1 MKHLLSIFIIF
12 SAISAVCAMLPSNST
27 KSTTMKNDTLIAQ
40 RTPDGPIDT
49 IIYYAGYLSRE
60 QVGNNYKSIYFF
72 NPDDCYN
79 FFMLDTVFYADM
91 TLLVCKDVDA
101 DLIVRSPN
109 AYIITDID
117 SAALKK
123 DITEEELLKSPYC
136 YLTYAQPYREYSGS
150 QSVYF
155 PFQYFFYA
163 SVSFAHSIDLWNNFL
178 WTYLKTFTFQCECDS
193 TSMEHFDVLTFKE
206 QPDGAVLGMIKAA
219 LFNSRREYITPIPVC
234 NDQSFFKILFP
245 YKNGGLGYGPPYELG
260 IE

>member
-60 QVGNNYKSIYFF
+60 QAGNDYRNIYFF

-136 YLTYAQPYREYSGS
+136 YLTYAQPYKAYSGS
-150 QSVYF
+150 PSVYF
-155 PFQYFFYA
+155 PFTDFFMDR
-163 SVSFAHSIDLWNNFL
+163 VSFSRSIDLIDNFV
-178 WTYLKTFTFQCECDS
+178 WAYLKAFTFQYECDS
-193 TSMEHFDVLTFKE
+193 TTMEHFDVLTFKE

-219 LFNSRREYITPIPVC
+219 MFNSWEDHITPIPTC

-245 YKNGGLGYGPPYELG
+245 YKNEGLGPLSPSELCL
-260 IE
+260 